1 MADLQIPYGI
11 AHYPGA
17 EILGVSPDITSQGG
31 KNPQW
36 FQYDTMDEP
45 EVVLA
50 FYKVEAEKAGF
61 SVTSE
66 GSEPAFREISLKT
79 ARPGGGLMKVNT
91 LGDRG
96 GKLLINLHVSEDN

>member
-1 MADLQIPYGI
+1 MKGEHWRTCRIPYGI

-66 GSEPAFREISLKT
+66 GSEPAFREI
-79 ARPGGGLMKVNT
+79 R
-91 LGDRG
+91 
-96 GKLLINLHVSEDN
+96 